1 MDKPEKWIHAFIF
14 VYDASN
20 RDSFKKL
27 IKMIATVTEFEKSN
41 ALGAKDDEED
51 NSKVMKYV
59 LGTKKD
65 IKPHKKVLEQ
75 EDL

>member
-1 MDKPEKWIHAFIF
+1 
-14 VYDASN
+14 
-20 RDSFKKL
+20 
-27 IKMIATVTEFEKSN
+27 MIATVTEFEKSN